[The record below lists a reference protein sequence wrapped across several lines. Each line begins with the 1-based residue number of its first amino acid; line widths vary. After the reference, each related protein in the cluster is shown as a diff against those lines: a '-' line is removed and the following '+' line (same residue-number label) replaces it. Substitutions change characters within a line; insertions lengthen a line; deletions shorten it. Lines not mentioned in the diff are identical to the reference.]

1 MAHSRQIRIRKG
13 KTVLLTLLLIT
24 IGLVWV
30 ALNALAQSRASDW
43 RPKETEWTSYT
54 ADIKGTRY
62 KPFDQVNGSNFNKLE
77 VAWRFKTDNLGP
89 FPEYKLEGTPIM
101 VNGVVYTTGGTRR
114 SVIALDAKTGELLWA
129 HSIREGKRAANSP
142 RQLSGRGV
150 SFWSDGHGDDRV
162 IYVTTGYRLVE
173 LNAKTGAEINS
184 FGASGIVDLK
194 VGVVK
199 GVDQQIDLETG
210 EIGIHST
217 PAVARDV
224 VIIGSSMRE
233 GATVPTHNNTKGLV
247 RAYDVRTGKMLWKF
261 NTIPRPGEFGI
272 DTWKDDSWAVN
283 GNTGVWSQITVDE
296 DLGLAYLPV
305 ETPTS
310 DYYGGHRPGDNLFAE
325 SLVCVDLKTGQR
337 KWHYQLVHHPIWN
350 FDISSAPI
358 LADINVNGRA
368 IKAVAQPSK
377 QGYLY

>member
-62 KPFDQVNGSNFNKLE
+62 KPFDQVNGSNL
-77 VAWRFKTDNLGP
+77 
-89 FPEYKLEGTPIM
+89 YKLEGTPIM

-173 LNAKTGAEINS
+173 LNANTGAEINS

-247 RAYDVRTGKMLWKF
+247 RAFDV
-261 NTIPRPGEFGI
+261 
-272 DTWKDDSWAVN
+272 
-283 GNTGVWSQITVDE
+283 
-296 DLGLAYLPV
+296 
-305 ETPTS
+305 
-310 DYYGGHRPGDNLFAE
+310 
-325 SLVCVDLKTGQR
+325 
-337 KWHYQLVHHPIWN
+337 
-350 FDISSAPI
+350 
-358 LADINVNGRA
+358 
-368 IKAVAQPSK
+368 
-377 QGYLY
+377 